1 MFAGHFANIK
11 RMAAQGLLKLAGPA
25 DGVEGWRGI
34 LHLCGARCGASAAAP
49 QTDPVIA
56 QGEMVAEYHRVYL
69 SAALMELPAMHDKV
83 AATTF
88 LNAAPLCRPQAN
100 TAATQAQLAKSPAC
114 GTSAAPDRYPQHR
127 QSHGAG
133 LARSGCPYACGCGGH
148 GPVGDVSRL
157 AHTDGPAARPCVLD
171 TFLAAKTRQMAAQ
184 HLLGGISAAAQGTKT
199 DSRIGD

>member
-1 MFAGHFANIK
+1 MTMKPQALPALVLALLFAFVMAGAAHAQTAAPATPAAPAAGAAPGTPSAPPNPAFDPALAQRLGADRLGMRHYVMVILKTGPKPVPAGKERDAMFAGHFANIK

-34 LHLCGARCGASAAAP
+34 YIFAVPDVAQAQQLT

-88 LNAAPLCRPQAN
+88 
-100 TAATQAQLAKSPAC
+100 
-114 GTSAAPDRYPQHR
+114 
-127 QSHGAG
+127 
-133 LARSGCPYACGCGGH
+133 
-148 GPVGDVSRL
+148 
-157 AHTDGPAARPCVLD
+157 
-171 TFLAAKTRQMAAQ
+171 
-184 HLLGGISAAAQGTKT
+184 
-199 DSRIGD
+199 